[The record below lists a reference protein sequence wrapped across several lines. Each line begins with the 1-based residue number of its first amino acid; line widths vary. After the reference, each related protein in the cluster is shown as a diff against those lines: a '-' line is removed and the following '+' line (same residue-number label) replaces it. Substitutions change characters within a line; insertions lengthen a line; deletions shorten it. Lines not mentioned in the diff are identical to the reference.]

1 MEERDIEISYGTEE
15 YISNPENF
23 CEICDCKMRSDKS
36 VKLECGHRFHYEC
49 ILESLKCGNNRMLNM
64 QCPYCR
70 HHIEFLPLLDGY
82 RPIRNIHK
90 EYNLFKISKF
100 NHKLNEQV
108 TISHGKYTGHHGII
122 QKINPRTVNI
132 LINGLSVRISK
143 NMIN

>member
-1 MEERDIEISYGTEE
+1 MEDSSINISYGTEQ
-15 YISNPENF
+15 YISHPEKF
-23 CEICDCKMRSDKS
+23 CEICDCEMETNKS

-100 NHKLNEQV
+100 NHSVNDQV
-108 TISHGKYTGHHGII
+108 TISKGKYSGQVGIVE
-122 QKINPRTVNI
+122 KINPRTVNI
-132 LINGLSVRISK
+132 QINGTSIRINK
-143 NMIN
+143 NIV

>member
-1 MEERDIEISYGTEE
+1 MNNSSIEISYGTDR
-15 YISNPENF
+15 YISHPEKF
-23 CEICDCKMRSDKS
+23 CEICDCEMEDNKC
-36 VKLECGHRFHYEC
+36 VKLECGHSFHYEC

-90 EYNLFKISKF
+90 EYDLFKTSKF
-100 NHKLNEQV
+100 NHSIHEQV
-108 TISHGKYTGHHGII
+108 TISRGKYYGQQGVI

-132 LINGLSVRISK
+132 LIDGVTVRISK
-143 NMIN
+143 NMI